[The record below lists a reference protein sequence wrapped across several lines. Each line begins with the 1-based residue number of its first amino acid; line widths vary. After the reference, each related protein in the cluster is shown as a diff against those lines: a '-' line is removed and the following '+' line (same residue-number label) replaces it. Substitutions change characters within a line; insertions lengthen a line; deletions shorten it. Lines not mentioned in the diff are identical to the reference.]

1 MPPSCSTELARWICR
16 GCGCRGST
24 GWIVARLDTR
34 PMVGSRGQK
43 SKNSAKH
50 TDQEVLREA
59 RGGGSPEGKPASVRG
74 PPGSS
79 RASVFVAPAT
89 FQVPHLVQPA
99 FLLLGFA
106 SHPFALLDQLA
117 DLLPALVT
125 DLGVELRTACG
136 PDRLAALL
144 ADLLVEAGAPLRL
157 DRVAAL
163 LADLLVERPAPLR
176 LHRLA
181 ALAADLLVEGMPVFV
196 AHRLA
201 ALAACLRHARAGPAE
216 WCTPA
221 RATPLCR
228 RRARPSR
235 AAFSPTVRPLA
246 RTPARVSCRA
256 APSDERKLA
265 PRPPP
270 RTRPTVRD
278 RWGNGSAPSCE

>member
-1 MPPSCSTELARWICR
+1 MPPSCSTEAARWICR

-24 GWIVARLDTR
+24 GWIGARLDTR
-34 PMVGSRGQK
+34 PMLCSRGQQ
-43 SKNSAKH
+43 SKNSAKN

-201 ALAACLRHARAGPAE
+201 ALAACLRHAHRALLL
-216 WCTPA
+216 A
-221 RATPLCR
+221 RAL
-228 RRARPSR
+228 
-235 AAFSPTVRPLA
+235 VRH
-246 RTPARVSCRA
+246 S
-256 APSDERKLA
+256 
-265 PRPPP
+265 RPPHTP
-270 RTRPTVRD
+270 RSGANLLRPRRDVPRREPCSALRPAAIRSRTRCP
-278 RWGNGSAPSCE
+278 PSLPISW

>member
-24 GWIVARLDTR
+24 GWIGARLDTR
-34 PMVGSRGQK
+34 PMLCSRGQQ
-43 SKNSAKH
+43 SKNSAKN

-144 ADLLVEAGAPLRL
+144 ADLLVELVPALRL
-157 DRVAAL
+157 DG
-163 LADLLVERPAPLR
+163 
-176 LHRLA
+176 LA
-181 ALAADLLVEGMPVFV
+181 ALAADLLIERAAALLG
-196 AHRLA
+196 HLHS
-201 ALAACLRHARAGPAE
+201 ALAARLGNRHSALLVVLRHFTASGGWKEP
-216 WCTPA
+216 
-221 RATPLCR
+221 
-228 RRARPSR
+228 PSR
-235 AAFSPTVRPLA
+235 PPLA
-246 RTPARVSCRA
+246 PSVFQKAHQRMRFLPCSMSSRTFWP
-256 APSDERKLA
+256 PL
-265 PRPPP
+265 RPI
-270 RTRPTVRD
+270 
-278 RWGNGSAPSCE
+278 SS